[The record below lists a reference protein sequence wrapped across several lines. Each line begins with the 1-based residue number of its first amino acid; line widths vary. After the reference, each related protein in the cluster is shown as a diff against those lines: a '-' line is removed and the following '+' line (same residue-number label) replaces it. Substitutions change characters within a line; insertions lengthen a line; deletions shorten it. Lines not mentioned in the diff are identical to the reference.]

1 MATAETETMTAAEFF
16 EWVHRPENA
25 DRHFELERG
34 EVIEMPPPGKY
45 HGFVC
50 GNVSRI
56 LGNFA
61 ASRGKGY
68 VCTND
73 AGVIVESG
81 PDTVR
86 GPDVTFYEDAQSSDD
101 MDRQYAAVP
110 PLLAVDVMSPT
121 DRINRVNIRIAQLLS
136 RGVQMVWIID
146 PEARDVSIYMPA
158 REPKLLKDPDIL
170 TVEELLPGI
179 RIPISDLFALPG
191 QTAQQVGRS

>member
-1 MATAETETMTAAEFF
+1 MATVATSTMTAAEFF
-16 EWVHRPENA
+16 EWVHRPENSSK
-25 DRHFELERG
+25 HFELERG

-73 AGVIVESG
+73 AGVIVQSD

-86 GPDVTFYEDAQSSDD
+86 GPDVTFYEDAQTSDD
-101 MDRQYAAVP
+101 MDRQYAAIP
-110 PLLAVDVMSPT
+110 PVLAVDVMSPT
-121 DRINRVNIRIAQLLS
+121 DRINRMHIRIAQLLS
-136 RGVQMVWIID
+136 RGVRMVWVID
-146 PEARDVSIYMPA
+146 PEARDVSICMPG
-158 REPKLLKDPDIL
+158 RDPKLLTEKDIL
-170 TVEELLPGI
+170 TADELLPGL
-179 RIPISDLFALPG
+179 RIPIRELFALPG
-191 QTAQQVGRS
+191 QTAQ